1 MAEVRVVRERSSAVA
16 ETDDGCGW
24 NRLPA
29 NAPPAPLFIAATHPS
44 RCNLLLH
51 SGLAASRPCWVNWG
65 LVEAA
70 KDVLPRVEHRQCASH
85 VFANYKK
92 AYNGLDY
99 KRLFWAA
106 SFSTTEAG
114 FILAMVEL
122 KAININAYNYLVQR
136 GPSTCSRAFFPD
148 GMACEVVE
156 NGVSESFNSVI
167 MEARTKPILTLL
179 EELRI
184 YVIERF
190 CRMSTKHITW
200 NQDVCPAIIRK
211 LKERCVGMRLWSVI
225 ASETQCEN

>member
-1 MAEVRVVRERSSAVA
+1 MDSQSFLISIRLVSVNVFVH
-16 ETDDGCGW
+16 CG
-24 NRLPA
+24 LTIKCV
-29 NAPPAPLFIAATHPS
+29 F
-44 RCNLLLH
+44 
-51 SGLAASRPCWVNWG
+51 VYFQG

-70 KDVLPRVEHRQCASH
+70 KDVLPRVEHRQCARH

-114 FILAMVEL
+114 FILAMEEL
-122 KAININAYNYLVQR
+122 HAININAYNYLVQR
-136 GPSTCSRAFFPD
+136 EPSTWSRAFFPD
-148 GMACEVVE
+148 GRACEAVE

-184 YVIERF
+184 YVMERF

-200 NQDVCPAIIRK
+200 NQDVCPAIMRK
-211 LKERCVGMRLWSVI
+211 LKERCVDMRYSYIL
-225 ASETQCEN
+225 TY